1 MNTDKPNDPQARR
14 ARRAPKDDHLRGSR
28 HRPKCRLIDG
38 YRQMA
43 RDAEHEAQTLEWC
56 EALVADVGG
65 M

>member
-14 ARRAPKDDHLRGSR
+14 ERRAPKDDHLRVSK

-43 RDAEHEAQTLEWC
+43 KDAEHEAQALEWC
-56 EALVADVGG
+56 EGLMPDAAD